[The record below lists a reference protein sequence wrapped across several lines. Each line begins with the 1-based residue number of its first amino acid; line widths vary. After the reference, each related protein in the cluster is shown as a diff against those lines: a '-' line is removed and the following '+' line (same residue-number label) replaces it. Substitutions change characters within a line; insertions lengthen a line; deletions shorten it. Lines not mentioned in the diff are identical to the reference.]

1 MAPASTDSNK
11 APHKADQIP
20 VGEAAE
26 SDWGE
31 FVEAVEQTQPSKS
44 AAVQHYQRMAAEAAL
59 LEALKTGLDML
70 HPGRATA
77 ALAAATIHHPACGD
91 TRRSYLSAGDAMAY
105 EAGFLAF
112 DARKPMPIPPTT
124 PFAHGWIDAA
134 ARDLQ
139 TSSEEYHHD

>member
-1 MAPASTDSNK
+1 MQTDSNK

-59 LEALKTGLDML
+59 LEAL
-70 HPGRATA
+70 PGVLCAVLLLRASK
-77 ALAAATIHHPACGD
+77 
-91 TRRSYLSAGDAMAY
+91 RS
-105 EAGFLAF
+105 
-112 DARKPMPIPPTT
+112 R
-124 PFAHGWIDAA
+124 
-134 ARDLQ
+134 
-139 TSSEEYHHD
+139 